1 MLYHGD
7 KEYPDVDWWCSK
19 CTSKIQEKLPYT
31 HWSQRLNI
39 VKLHLF
45 NKRVF
50 IHQKKYSISKLQYK
64 YLNKKMQKH
73 QKQSQTET
81 QISARL

>member
-50 IHQKKYSISKLQYK
+50 IHKKNPYQNYNINNLTI
-64 YLNKKMQKH
+64 NMQKH